1 MITHDLRKK
10 IRIIGIAYIACP
22 CLGTLLCAVL
32 SRNLHVPRIL
42 SKEINNNKKHQMCLM
57 FELIIS
63 IFALLNKATLSPSY
77 VIIFFQYLIHFHSS
91 KPQQKSSPFPPFR
104 LRFLFFP
111 KCSRISS
118 SEPYAWPKGAKKTRQ
133 RR

>member
-1 MITHDLRKK
+1 
-10 IRIIGIAYIACP
+10 
-22 CLGTLLCAVL
+22 
-32 SRNLHVPRIL
+32 
-42 SKEINNNKKHQMCLM
+42 M

-104 LRFLFFP
+104 LRFLFF
-111 KCSRISS
+111 
-118 SEPYAWPKGAKKTRQ
+118 SEMLTDQLFWALRLAQGSEKDTAKEMKLW
-133 RR
+133 